1 MCNNFFRFFRK
12 NLNFDNFYFIGCFI
26 FILDKFYIY
35 ICFKYLNFYLM
46 IIIIMIR
53 KSERGLL
60 VYIYSVLVLFMM
72 LFLGL
77 IFRLLN
83 CGYILII

>member
-1 MCNNFFRFFRK
+1 
-12 NLNFDNFYFIGCFI
+12 
-26 FILDKFYIY
+26 
-35 ICFKYLNFYLM
+35 M